1 MSTRDHQQIPDQL
14 SPWPSLNTVDYF
26 YNPHYGIRFVILT
39 WSQIIL
45 EEVHMGYSKAQKEK
59 THKAHR
65 CPVRMLSR
73 RKVRFRSS
81 GACWPATSAAWW
93 LREVTANL
101 KDRSRPA
108 RWRLSGLRERCRG
121 RRN

>member
-59 THKAHR
+59 THKRIVALCACSAEEKCGSDLPAHAGQPR
-65 CPVRMLSR
+65 AQPGGCA
-73 RKVRFRSS
+73 RSQPT
-81 GACWPATSAAWW
+81 CRT
-93 LREVTANL
+93 
-101 KDRSRPA
+101 DRVPRD
-108 RWRLSGLRERCRG
+108 GDCQD
-121 RRN
+121 